1 MRESKIEKAVCDYA
15 AIQGWDNIKIIKR
28 GYPDRQFLQK
38 KYVFFIEFK
47 RKGEAMRLLQQT
59 ISQRLI
65 SQGFHV
71 FTCDD
76 IEQGKRLID
85 EETGRLSA

>member
-1 MRESKIEKAVCDYA
+1 MIESDIEKAVCDYA
-15 AIQGWDNIKIIKR
+15 AMQGWDNIKIIKR
-28 GYPDRQFLQK
+28 GYPDRLFLQK
-38 KYVFFIEFK
+38 GHVFFIEFK
-47 RKGEAMRLLQQT
+47 RKGKSMRLLQQK

-85 EETGRLSA
+85 EETRRLPA